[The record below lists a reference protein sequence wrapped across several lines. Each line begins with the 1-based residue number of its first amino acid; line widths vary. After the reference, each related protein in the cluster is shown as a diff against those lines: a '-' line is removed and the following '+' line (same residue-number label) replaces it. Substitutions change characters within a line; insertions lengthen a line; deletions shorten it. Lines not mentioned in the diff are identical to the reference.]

1 VQIVSA
7 QVCDVDRTLCSGEV
21 IASHPSR
28 AIIKVTNNGT
38 MAAPFNISLND
49 CSYPVIPVP
58 AQTLNLSANG
68 TAEVIFKV
76 LDPDDLILL

>member
-7 QVCDVDRTLCSGEV
+7 QVCDVDRTVCVGEV
-21 IASHPSR
+21 IASNPSR
-28 AIIKVTNNGT
+28 AIIEVKNKGT
-38 MAAPFNISLND
+38 MAAPFNISLHD

-68 TAEVIFKV
+68 TAEVIFEV
-76 LDPDDLILL
+76 LDPNALLLL